1 MINQAFAKIFVVASS
16 AAIGLWSC
24 MIVRGRVL
32 PMALGIY
39 GVLVA
44 GGVLIG
50 MMSGHLS
57 LDAHGFGLII
67 FSQAIWLV
75 TAGICL
81 MREVVSGARGTSLT
95 AA

>member
-1 MINQAFAKIFVVASS
+1 
-16 AAIGLWSC
+16 

-57 LDAHGFGLII
+57 LDAHGFGLIDLEPGD
-67 FSQAIWLV
+67 LV
-75 TAGICL
+75 GYRRHLSHA
-81 MREVVSGARGTSLT
+81 RSGVRRSVNVDDGRLKANS
-95 AA
+95 A